1 MATLPQIESGRVQLA
16 NVPGAQLPAINVPQ
30 IDMVGSRAQ
39 AQQANTLSQL
49 LDRMSQSAFG
59 DAAKM
64 QERAGVQFAAENPP
78 TAQQL
83 ELAKSGDMSW
93 LGAPSGSQNVFDM
106 ALRKARSLELASH
119 FEAEGRTKLTEL
131 LNQVE
136 EGKITSDVVS
146 TKIKTM
152 TDGLAKS
159 LAPVDADAS
168 LKFRASMATYGH
180 TVLKASLDAEQKRAK
195 EQRLIKFD
203 ADFDAAVR
211 LLEPAV
217 SQGFWIDPNGQKQ
230 SVDVLVDQ
238 YRNSIATGATMLAD
252 ANVQKAYSEK
262 FEAAQ
267 KQVKVNAVSRF
278 VTDPEFSA
286 DPEKGLAMIRAGN
299 VGKMTDVYK
308 ALPYDDQAKIMA
320 NYMVSINQRETL
332 VKQKQA
338 DEKRDG
344 EVKLVGLMQNLYSS
358 APGSKA
364 YLKAR
369 GDITDLAKTTVG
381 VVSDAMIK
389 EMFEPKQPKSDPMVE
404 FNVVSGILNG
414 TITTADQVK
423 NYIGRGLT
431 GNDAVGALKLIT
443 SENRRDQSEI
453 ERGINRLAGINQT
466 GGIVVLDKNAMEF
479 TNRQLLKAQSLDIEA
494 RLLREGKQPT
504 PAMVITELEK
514 FVTDRRSS
522 DTAKQATES
531 LKVYG
536 TRKNDWITGPV
547 TMDTLPALERKAG
560 TDRAK
565 QNDVKRM
572 RGLLQQQN
580 GLSQ

>member
-83 ELAKSGDMSW
+83 ELAKNGDMSW

-136 EGKITSDVVS
+136 EGKISSDVVS

-168 LKFRASMATYGH
+168 LKFRASMTTYGH

-195 EQRLIKFD
+195 EQRLIKLDGAFN
-203 ADFDAAVR
+203 ASVR
-211 LLEPAV
+211 LLEPV
-217 SQGFWIDPNGQKQ
+217 ISQGFWIDPNGQKQ
-230 SVDVLVDQ
+230 SVEVLVDQ
-238 YRNSIATGATMLAD
+238 YRNSIATEATMLAD
-252 ANVQKAYSEK
+252 ANVQKAYSAK
-262 FEAAQ
+262 FEAALT
-267 KQVKVNAVSRF
+267 QVKINAVSRF

-338 DEKRDG
+338 EEKRNG

-358 APGSKA
+358 APGSQA

-369 GDITDLAKTTVG
+369 GDITELAKTTVG

-423 NYIGRGLT
+423 SYIGRGLT

-466 GGIVVLDKNAMEF
+466 GGLIVLDKNAMEF
-479 TNRQLLKAQSLDIEA
+479 TNRMSLKAQSLDIES

-504 PAMVITELEK
+504 PAMILAELEK
-514 FVTDRRSS
+514 FVTDKRSTE
-522 DTAKQATES
+522 TAKQATDA
-531 LKVYG
+531 LKVYE
-536 TRKNDWITGPV
+536 KKDWINGPV
-547 TMDTLPALERKAG
+547 TMDSLAALERKAG

-565 QNDVKRM
+565 QNDVKRI

>member
-83 ELAKSGDMSW
+83 ELAKNGDMSW

-136 EGKITSDVVS
+136 EGKISSDVVS

-211 LLEPAV
+211 LLEPAI
-217 SQGFWIDPNGQKQ
+217 SQGFWIDPKTGEKQ

-238 YRNSIATGATMLAD
+238 YRNSIATGAMLLGD
-252 ANVQKAYSEK
+252 ANVQRTYSEK
-262 FEAAQ
+262 FENAQ

-286 DPEKGLAMIRAGN
+286 DPEKGLAMIRSGN

-308 ALPYDDQAKIMA
+308 ALPYDDQAKVMA

-338 DEKRDG
+338 EEKRNG

-358 APGSKA
+358 APGSQA

-369 GDITDLAKTTVG
+369 GDITELAKTTVG

-423 NYIGRGLT
+423 SYIGRGLT

-466 GGIVVLDKNAMEF
+466 GGLIVLDKNAMEF
-479 TNRQLLKAQSLDIEA
+479 TNRQSLKAQSLDIES

-504 PAMVITELEK
+504 PAMILTELEK
-514 FVTDRRSS
+514 FVTDKRSTE
-522 DTAKQATES
+522 TAKQATDA
-531 LKVYG
+531 LKVYE
-536 TRKNDWITGPV
+536 KKDWINGPV
-547 TMDTLPALERKAG
+547 TMDSLAALERKAG

-565 QNDVKRM
+565 QNDVKRI